1 MNKEGP
7 KQNQPKEYYKDGEGS
22 KVQCTKIT
30 EAREF
35 VQPRAEES
43 EALWWS
49 AAPSEGVKGHH

>member
-43 EALWWS
+43 EEKPYGGLQLLLR
-49 AAPSEGVKGHH
+49 E